1 MSATSPSRGYVDMFL
16 ETIAPWA
23 HAYDVSGFSY
33 LAVRN
38 GSVWTLLHGRLFLRS
53 QPLQVNRA
61 NFRTERIIAGHM
73 PLPKSTDGHA
83 ALIESLFIDGVI
95 DVPPGRLELRR
106 EPPAAISAF
115 YTPFHAEGLAGQ
127 NRLAVLL
134 LMGASR
140 HGLLEQPGVD
150 WELKAAPEPYES
162 LAELGSAYS
171 LGGYAGDSTAIEI
184 VAQPVVAVAMNSV
197 VSGTRAEPAILLA
210 PTLDPS
216 RCRLG
221 YRVFSNKMVVA
232 HGSFSGDQLN
242 WSDDGMSRRGVGQ
255 LDIPQAAVMQC
266 FASYA
271 DCAQHHYWIAD
282 PKNYQ
287 NPRRMTHQ
295 ATDPQLEVLRDYL
308 FEEKRPR
315 KESRDFECGVALLAW
330 MLGFSVGQIGQ
341 TPRLAEAPDFAGTT
355 PNGDMLLVECTIG
368 TLKADSKLQR
378 LAERTRAVIS
388 NLEASGNGHVRVLSV
403 IVTALGRASVE
414 VDVAAANS
422 AGIGVATKETLLDL
436 LGRTVAVPD
445 AQAIFDEAWKSLQAA
460 TDSFPIPQ

>member
-1 MSATSPSRGYVDMFL
+1 
-16 ETIAPWA
+16 
-23 HAYDVSGFSY
+23 
-33 LAVRN
+33 
-38 GSVWTLLHGRLFLRS
+38 LF
-53 QPLQVNRA
+53 
-61 NFRTERIIAGHM
+61 
-73 PLPKSTDGHA
+73 
-83 ALIESLFIDGVI
+83 
-95 DVPPGRLELRR
+95 
-106 EPPAAISAF
+106 
-115 YTPFHAEGLAGQ
+115 
-127 NRLAVLL
+127 
-134 LMGASR
+134 
-140 HGLLEQPGVD
+140 EQPSVD

-162 LAELGSAYS
+162 LAELGGAFS
-171 LGGYAGDSTAIEI
+171 LGGYGGDSTAIEI

-210 PTLDPS
+210 RTLDPK

-232 HGSFSGDQLN
+232 RGSFSGDQLE
-242 WSDDGMSRRGVGQ
+242 WSDDGIWRRGVAR

-308 FEEKRPR
+308 FEEQRQR

-355 PNGDMLLVECTIG
+355 PNGDMLLVECTTG

-378 LAERTRAVIS
+378 LVERTRSVRS
-388 NLEASGNGHVRVLSV
+388 SLEASGNAHVRVLPV
-403 IVTALGRASVE
+403 IVTSLERASVE
-414 VDVAAANS
+414 VDIAAANV
-422 AGIGVATKETLLDL
+422 AGIAVATKETLVSL
-436 LGRTVAVPD
+436 LGRTISVPD
-445 AQAIFDEAWKSLQAA
+445 AQAIFDEVWNSLRAEA
-460 TDSFPIPQ
+460 DGLSIPQ